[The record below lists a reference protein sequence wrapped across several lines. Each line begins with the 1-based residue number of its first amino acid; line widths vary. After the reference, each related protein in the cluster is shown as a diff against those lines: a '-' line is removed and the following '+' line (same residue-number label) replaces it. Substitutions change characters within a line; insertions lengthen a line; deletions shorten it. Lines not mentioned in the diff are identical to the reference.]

1 MGWEDMIWALQR
13 QDLPFPETLLCT
25 EVVCVA
31 AELGLLSKHREVLV
45 DLGGPG
51 QRPTLSTLGW
61 LLA

>member
-1 MGWEDMIWALQR
+1 MIWALQR
-13 QDLPFPETLLCT
+13 QDLPFPETPQRT

-31 AELGLLSKHREVLV
+31 AQLGLLSEQREALV

-51 QRPTLSTLGW
+51 QRPTLSTLGQ